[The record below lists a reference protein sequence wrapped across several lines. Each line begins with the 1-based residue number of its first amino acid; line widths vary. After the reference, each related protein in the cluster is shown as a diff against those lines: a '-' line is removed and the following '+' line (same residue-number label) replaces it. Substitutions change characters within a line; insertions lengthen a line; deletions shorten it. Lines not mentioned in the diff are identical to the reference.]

1 MLEMSHV
8 NMTNDQIE
16 AEVVKLTQ
24 QWYEYVNTDH
34 HKDRDCHF
42 FVEKVFSYGEPAHY
56 RAWHEGYV
64 ADSWN
69 SDKFTTARDAT
80 LSLLDFLQ
88 KEKAKAV
95 ELAKGAAES
104 GEDWDVSPQRIL
116 EIFND

>member
-1 MLEMSHV
+1 MLEINHV
-8 NMTNDQIE
+8 NMTNEEIE
-16 AEVVKLTQ
+16 SEVVKLTQ

-42 FVEKVFSYGEPAHY
+42 YVEKVFSYGEPAQY

-64 ADSWN
+64 AERWDSA
-69 SDKFTTARDAT
+69 KFTTARGAM
-80 LSLLDFLQ
+80 LSLLDFLR

-95 ELAKGAAES
+95 KWAKSAAEN